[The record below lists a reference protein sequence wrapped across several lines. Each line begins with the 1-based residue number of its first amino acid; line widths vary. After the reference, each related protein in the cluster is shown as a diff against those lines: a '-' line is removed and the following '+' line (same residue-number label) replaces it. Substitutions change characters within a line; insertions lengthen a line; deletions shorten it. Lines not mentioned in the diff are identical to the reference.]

1 MNVFTTRSLL
11 KFSAALTV
19 CGLLAACAGNGDS
32 KTSGGDGAGGLV
44 IASYGDLYTSA
55 TKEFFADPFAAANGG
70 LDVEFVP
77 SLAGGAVAAI
87 HAQNDANKVQWDVL
101 DGFSGIDTWQLFRD
115 GMLVE
120 FTPEQQDKL
129 SENLADGM
137 VTPFG
142 FSYGNSTSV
151 IACNPGEVEACPTN
165 AAEFFDVEHFPGDR
179 TMFAQDPLPALAMAA
194 LASGADRE
202 SLFPIDIDAAFDK
215 LDSIRDDIRV
225 FYTTA
230 DQSQQV
236 MLSGEVGMGIMW
248 EARAFELAKKG
259 IPDVAVTFQDG
270 LYEPWYIAAVKGGPN
285 EDNAVAYLEWV
296 AAHPDGA
303 TKWMEKVGFGIPM
316 PEAFD
321 SLPQEKALQFGDYP
335 DNLEQSVRVD
345 YEWYLDNRKE
355 IDARWRDF
363 VSN

>member
-1 MNVFTTRSLL
+1 MTGSLL
-11 KFSAALTV
+11 KYSAVITLCA
-19 CGLLAACAGNGDS
+19 LLAACSGGNDP
-32 KTSGGDGAGGLV
+32 KTSSKASGGLV

-55 TKEFFADPFAAANGG
+55 TKEYYADPFAAANDD
-70 LDVEFVP
+70 LDVKFVP

-87 HAQNDANKVQWDVL
+87 HAQDDANKVQWDVL

-115 GMLVE
+115 GLLVE
-120 FTPEQQDKL
+120 LTEEQQTKM
-129 SENLADGM
+129 SKNLAEGM

-142 FSYGNSTSV
+142 FSYGNTTNV
-151 IACNPGEVEACPTN
+151 IACNPGEVRACPTN
-165 AAEFFDVEHFPGDR
+165 AKEFFDVKAFPGDR

-194 LASGADRE
+194 LATGADKE
-202 SLFPIDIDAAFDK
+202 KLFPIDLDAAFK
-215 LDSIRDDIRV
+215 QLEAIRDDIRV

-236 MLSGEVGMGIMW
+236 MISGEVGMGIMW

-259 IPDVAVTFQDG
+259 IPDVEVTFQDG
-270 LYEPWYIAAVKGGPN
+270 LYEPWYIAAVAGGPN

-296 AAHPDGA
+296 ADHPDGA
-303 TKWMEKVGFGIPM
+303 AKWMKKVGFGIPM
-316 PEAFD
+316 PDAFD
-321 SLPQEKALQFGDYP
+321 SLPEETASQIGDNP
-335 DNLEQSVRVD
+335 ANLEQSVNVD

-355 IDARWRDF
+355 IDSRWRDF